1 MNKQQIWTEEIKS
14 NNSIFSVNLRE
25 VWHYRDLLFMLVK
38 KDYVTFYKQ
47 TILGPIWF
55 FVQPIMTTL
64 IYVLLFG
71 QIAKLS
77 TGGVPQIAFCL
88 PSGSNLQDE
97 DFERVFAILDKFFL

>member
-1 MNKQQIWTEEIKS
+1 MSSKQIWTEEIKS

-38 KDYVTFYKQ
+38 RDYLTEYKQ

-77 TGGVPQIAFCL
+77 TVGVRSTICL
-88 PSGSNLQDE
+88 RNYRISRVGIQDY
-97 DFERVFAILDKFFL
+97 RI